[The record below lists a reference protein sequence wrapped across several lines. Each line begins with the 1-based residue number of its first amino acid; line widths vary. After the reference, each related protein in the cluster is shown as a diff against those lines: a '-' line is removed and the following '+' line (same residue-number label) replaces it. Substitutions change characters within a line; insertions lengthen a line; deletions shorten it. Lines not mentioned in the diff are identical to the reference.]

1 MLDVDDVVTSKVL
14 LKIVKV
20 SKPGPANPRD
30 FTAISEV
37 SLVGDPA

>member
-1 MLDVDDVVTSKVL
+1 VVTSKVQ

-20 SKPGPANPRD
+20 SKPGTGPAARD

-37 SLVGDPA
+37 SLVGDPQG